1 MNLKTRLKIERIME
15 LSLPFVAFGCG
26 FTGRYWVGMWVI
38 GGLYLAAWIYLTF
51 KNRKELR

>member
-1 MNLKTRLKIERIME
+1 ME